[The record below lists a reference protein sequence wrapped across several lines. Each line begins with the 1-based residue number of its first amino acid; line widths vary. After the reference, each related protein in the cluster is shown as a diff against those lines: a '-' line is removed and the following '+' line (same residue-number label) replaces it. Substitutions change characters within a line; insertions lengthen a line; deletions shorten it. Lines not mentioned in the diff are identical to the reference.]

1 MVCVPVKKG
10 VKLDLN
16 LRYCPQLG
24 GQEKIEFIEL
34 WNGDIIK
41 ENFWKVYESDIK
53 RVRTSQRL
61 ILYPLRKGD

>member
-10 VKLDLN
+10 IKLDLN

-24 GQEKIEFIEL
+24 GQETIEFIEL

-41 ENFWKVYESDIK
+41 VLSVNE
-53 RVRTSQRL
+53 
-61 ILYPLRKGD
+61 